1 MVETAVVATVFVKL
15 IIDVVRIGSPMQL
28 PTWVSPVLA
37 LVFGQVF
44 VFLITVSGGEVIQA
58 SVISDMILAGVLA
71 AGSAV
76 GVTDLGRRAV

>member
-15 IIDVVRIGSPMQL
+15 VIDIVRIGSPMQL

-37 LVFGQVF
+37 LVLGQVF

-76 GVTDLGRRAV
+76 GVTDLSRRAV

>member
-1 MVETAVVATVFVKL
+1 MVETALVATVFVKVV
-15 IIDVVRIGSPMQL
+15 IDVIRLGFPMQL
-28 PTWVSPVLA
+28 PTWASPVMA

-58 SVISDMILAGVLA
+58 SVVSDIILAGVLA

-76 GVTDLGRRAV
+76 GVTDLARRAV

>member
-15 IIDVVRIGSPMQL
+15 VIDIVRIGSPMQL

-37 LVFGQVF
+37 LVLGQVF

-58 SVISDMILAGVLA
+58 SVVSDMILAGVLA